1 MTRLLVVL
9 LGCLVLAGCLG
20 SSGTAPTTGL
30 VGEESPSVTSTA
42 SAVSPTESGT
52 LSFDYVVRIASLP
65 DAVSHVYVDFS
76 VYLAER
82 PGDIQACTDGAP
94 LLDNQYDPSPTPLPT
109 PAGQCEQFDVSRVD
123 LSTLDGQQTLGRFTA
138 DASAA
143 GAHTLVVHDVS
154 VVLENGTP
162 VSSVYDTDFRAVT
175 EESAPSGTYGVE
187 INVTDYE
194 GSDRDLPW
202 RFGIDVHRFEP
213 S

>member
-1 MTRLLVVL
+1 MTRLLFAL

-20 SSGTAPTTGL
+20 TPGTAPTTGSA
-30 VGEESPSVTSTA
+30 EAPSETST
-42 SAVSPTESGT
+42 VSPAPASESGT
-52 LSFDYVVRIASLP
+52 LSFGYVVRTASLP
-65 DAVSHVYVDFS
+65 DAVGHVYVDFS

-82 PGDIQACTDGAP
+82 PGDIHACTDGAP
-94 LLDNQYDPSPTPLPT
+94 LLDNQFDPSPTPLPT
-109 PAGQCEQFDVSRVD
+109 PAGRCEQFDVSRVD
-123 LSTLDGQQTLGRFTA
+123 LATLDGQQTLGRFTA

-154 VVLENGTP
+154 VVLENGTT

-194 GSDRDLPW
+194 GSGRDLPW
-202 RFGIDVHRFEP
+202 RFGIDAHRYEA